1 MVKIAPSILNADFTC
16 LKSQINEIIESGI
29 EWIHL
34 DVMDGHFVP
43 NITFGPM
50 MVEAVRQLCD
60 AKLDVHLMLQR
71 PDQYLESFIKAGA
84 DNLTVH
90 YEVCNQLWRTIDR
103 IHDLGATAGVT
114 LNPATPIQLLDPVL
128 DRIDLALVLSVEPGF
143 GGQEFIPYS
152 LQKISYLHE
161 QKKLRNLNFF
171 IEVDGGINK
180 ETALLTVKSG
190 ANILVIGTSIF
201 KSQDIRS
208 AIRELEQVIS
218 AASSSPGK
226 K

>member
-16 LKSQINEIIESGI
+16 LKSQINEIMEAGI

-34 DVMDGHFVP
+34 DIMDGHFVP

-50 MVEAVRQLCD
+50 IVEAVRQLCD
-60 AKLDVHLMLQR
+60 AKLDVHLMLQK
-71 PDQYLESFIKAGA
+71 PDQYLETFIKAGA
-84 DNLTVH
+84 DHLTVH
-90 YEVCNQLWRTIDR
+90 YEACNQLWRTIDR

-114 LNPATPIQLLDPVL
+114 LNPATPIHLLEPIL

-143 GGQEFIPYS
+143 GGQEFIPFS

-161 QKKLRNLNFF
+161 QKKIRNLNFF

-190 ANILVIGTSIF
+190 ADILVIGTTIF
-201 KSQDIRS
+201 KSPNIQS
-208 AIRELEQVIS
+208 TIREIEKTIE
-218 AASSSPGK
+218 AASTPGGK